1 MIFTL
6 KMKKRVKRVVFSE
19 FVVHY
24 FNKVSD
30 LFVLGSLHK
39 PLSKVTLDRHVEHL
53 LLFTCETSCPDL
65 LLHLYKLL

>member
-1 MIFTL
+1 
-6 KMKKRVKRVVFSE
+6 MKKKIIRVVFSE

-30 LFVLGSLHK
+30 LFVLGGLHK
-39 PLSKVTLDRHVEHL
+39 PLSKVTLDRDVEHL

-65 LLHLYKLL
+65 LLHFYKLL

>member
-1 MIFTL
+1 MI
-6 KMKKRVKRVVFSE
+6 KKVIRVVFSE

-30 LFVLGSLHK
+30 LFVLGGLHK
-39 PLSKVTLDRHVEHL
+39 PLSKVTLDRDVEHL

-65 LLHLYKLL
+65 LLHFYKLL